1 MCLKTMSVTEFWTV
15 QMHWMNTTA
24 RIILVKSINS
34 LSSLPSLFIQ
44 LTESGVPF
52 YPPPHECPDS
62 SDIIGACD
70 VSDCSADIECEE
82 GKMCCLNNCN
92 QRFCTEPRP
101 VDSPPCRA
109 IVDRLSA
116 NISYIPQCDN
126 DGYYQPI
133 QCSGEGENRMC
144 WCVNVFSGVPF
155 SRTTSNRDSLDC
167 HSMFVNFSHCFCF
180 PFRLC
185 FVRFFLFVISQSN
198 FSLVVCLAELY
209 SCYSLLH
216 RV

>member
-1 MCLKTMSVTEFWTV
+1 M
-15 QMHWMNTTA
+15 
-24 RIILVKSINS
+24 
-34 LSSLPSLFIQ
+34 
-44 LTESGVPF
+44 
-52 YPPPHECPDS
+52 
-62 SDIIGACD
+62 
-70 VSDCSADIECEE
+70 SDCLADTECEE

-116 NISYIPQCDN
+116 NISYIPQCDT

-155 SRTTSNRDSLDC
+155 SRTTSDRDSLDC
-167 HSMFVNFSHCFCF
+167 HSMFVNSPTVSASLSASALSVSFSLLFRNPIF
-180 PFRLC
+180 PW
-185 FVRFFLFVISQSN
+185 LFVQLSSIHAILYYTECENSSYAPGERYDAEDGCN
-198 FSLVVCLAELY
+198 TWWVCSKLHAKFFITDLNIFY
-209 SCYSLLH
+209 SC
-216 RV
+216 